1 MSNDDDELGRFRP
14 NFRPIVLGL
23 IANLIFGGGLIG
35 WPYLRGQERAE
46 QSARAFARF
55 SACLFDGEVARRA
68 GLVLPRGE
76 RARFAT
82 LALTDPSWPS
92 RCRPALAA
100 IAHEPV
106 IMLFPGVK
114 GAEQEVAAGVTSLDR
129 ALATFERE
137 RGSARVSEAPLRALM
152 RLQALLAGHVRAASA
167 DVEPMRDAITLS
179 PRARDAADLPTPSI
193 VPIRVGEGPFE
204 VALEDGALLA
214 TAMDARVIGHVRVDA
229 EGGVEP
235 RSARR
240 RSLVSAVLGAREP
253 PWVVSTTPAA
263 RCAEEGGEDGC
274 AQRATGLLALSADG
288 QRLASRAWLRGHPV
302 GSPRDAVHVGAAGAF
317 IAALGPDSGMVVRRF
332 ALPPADAGEP
342 VELSPTLELEV
353 AASSERVRFLEGD
366 PPALAWASAEGAGVV
381 RVREGASPVAIDSPG
396 GRVVLTSCGGAED
409 GWIGLFSERGARLA
423 RADGSSPRALELAL
437 VPPEP
442 SAARLVCGD
451 GALDALVLNEGALH
465 HVACDASGCAVPR
478 ELARRVER
486 FDAVRLRGT
495 LLVAWSTLG
504 GPVRVARVEGD
515 ALEPTIPA
523 ACWAP
528 ASGLCGAPTLAA
540 DDERAVLVTRQDGDL
555 RVIASED
562 GVRWH
567 ALRGLEQP

>member
-1 MSNDDDELGRFRP
+1 MSNDADELGRFRP

-76 RARFAT
+76 RSRFAT

-106 IMLFPGVK
+106 IMLFPEVK

-129 ALATFERE
+129 ALATYERE
-137 RGSARVSEAPLRALM
+137 RGSGRVSEAPLRALV

-167 DVEPMRDAITLS
+167 DVEPMRDAITLG
-179 PRARDAADLPTPSI
+179 AAEDLPTPSI

-204 VALEDGALLA
+204 LALEDGALLA

-240 RSLVSAVLGAREP
+240 RPLVSAVLGAREP
-253 PWVVSTTPAA
+253 PWVVSATPSAQ
-263 RCAEEGGEDGC
+263 CGEDGC

-288 QRLASRAWLRGHPV
+288 QRLTSRAWLRGHPV
-302 GSPRDAVHVGAAGAF
+302 ASPRDAVHVGAGGAF
-317 IAALGPDSGMVVRRF
+317 IAALGPDRGMVVRRF

-342 VELSPTLELEV
+342 VELSPALELEV
-353 AASSERVRFLEGD
+353 ASSGERVRFLEGD
-366 PPALAWASAEGAGVV
+366 PPALAWASAGGAGVL

-396 GRVVLTSCGGAED
+396 GAVALTSCGGGED

-423 RADGSSPRALELAL
+423 RADGSDPRALEVAL

-442 SAARLVCGD
+442 SAARLVCGE
-451 GALDALVLNEGALH
+451 GVLDALVLNEGALH
-465 HVACDASGCAVPR
+465 HVACDASGCAAPR

-504 GPVRVARVEGD
+504 GPVRVARVEGE
-515 ALEPTIPA
+515 AIEPTIPA

-528 ASGLCGAPTLAA
+528 ASGLCGAPTLAS
-540 DDERAVLVTRQDGDL
+540 DEERAVLVTRQDGDL

-562 GVRWH
+562 GRSWH